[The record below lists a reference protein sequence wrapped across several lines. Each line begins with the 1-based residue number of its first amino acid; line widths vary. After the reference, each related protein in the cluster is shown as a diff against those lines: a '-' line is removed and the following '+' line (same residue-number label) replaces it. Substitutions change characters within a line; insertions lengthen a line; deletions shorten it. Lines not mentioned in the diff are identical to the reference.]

1 MSHELRTPLNAIIG
15 FSDMMI
21 MEMFG
26 LLGSPRYLSYADDI
40 HASGTHLLSLIND
53 ILDLSKLDAR
63 QVELRED
70 EVNLRN
76 LTDASLQMISR
87 QAQINVVTLIDAVP
101 ADLPVV
107 RCDARR
113 LKQVMPN
120 LLSNAVKFTP
130 EGGEVRITAGVSG
143 EGMVLEVADSGIG
156 IAKEDMARAM
166 ERFGQVDST
175 LARKF
180 EGTGLGL
187 PLELVALHGVSLVLE
202 STVGAGTTA
211 RVTMPAF
218 GSSVTAG
225 LRLPETRLSA

>member
-26 LLGSPRYLSYADDI
+26 PLGSPRYLSYADDI

-63 QVELRED
+63 QVEL
-70 EVNLRN
+70 LRN

-143 EGMVLEVADSGIG
+143 EGWC
-156 IAKEDMARAM
+156 
-166 ERFGQVDST
+166 
-175 LARKF
+175 
-180 EGTGLGL
+180 
-187 PLELVALHGVSLVLE
+187 
-202 STVGAGTTA
+202 
-211 RVTMPAF
+211 
-218 GSSVTAG
+218 
-225 LRLPETRLSA
+225 